1 MEKNTGSYT
10 LSSSLPSSRAR
21 WYSRWKLEGR
31 STDRWGRSIEAD
43 MEGTQHVVYPAYKDN
58 VAFHVHASPRHELA
72 GLEIPER
79 GKGGILLYSFS

>member
-1 MEKNTGSYT
+1 
-10 LSSSLPSSRAR
+10 
-21 WYSRWKLEGR
+21 
-31 STDRWGRSIEAD
+31 